1 MLLLLL
7 LLSTRI
13 LFIIFI
19 YTLSILEL
27 INNHYTPTIRTVP
40 KKRSPILVLIVTN
53 AIALGDQWELTD
65 PNIPN
70 IVG

>member
-19 YTLSILEL
+19 TLSILEL